1 MDIEIVTQN
10 IPANSD
16 LVPTFGEIADSL
28 DSTRVFGLFLKKAH
42 STIHMVHWYVLN
54 YDAHIILG
62 DLYESL
68 DKQFDKL
75 QEEIIGTARDTG
87 AQFPVFPS
95 NAFDL
100 DNISQYKDDT
110 KRIIDTYYYVYKTVT
125 DILTSTEFKSYT
137 SQVKSGIQN
146 TVDSIL
152 TKFNKANFL
161 LSMVKD

>member
-1 MDIEIVTQN
+1 MDIEVITQN
-10 IPANSD
+10 IPADAN
-16 LVPTFGEIADSL
+16 LVPTFGEVTDSL

-75 QEEIIGTARDTG
+75 QEEIIGTSRDTG
-87 AQFPVFPS
+87 AQFPLFS
-95 NAFDL
+95 HTTFDL
-100 DNISQYKDDT
+100 DNISQFKDDT
-110 KRIIDTYYYVYKTVT
+110 KRIIDSYYYVYKTVT

-137 SQVKSGIQN
+137 CQVKSGIQN

-152 TKFNKANFL
+152 SKFNRANFL